1 MKLQSKALLGT
12 ASVLALFASAAST
25 TPANAQ
31 ASAATRPIYFGGST
45 LASEAFRQIFDCYS
59 HGIVGSGT
67 AYSDGF
73 QFGTAATPGIIP
85 TTCNTIATTQVNGL
99 YAGVGSGNGV
109 RGFIANNPQQWY
121 GGTITPPGSGTATV
135 TAYLPALQP
144 SLIDLAN
151 KGTPT
156 TVFGSYPYPRVDA
169 GLSDSPLA
177 IASGATTLT
186 TVSIGLTPTQ
196 GWMVPSTSPTTYV
209 TLANLTVSSAT
220 STVSYNPT
228 AFGPVIQIPAFEVN
242 VAIAVNTG
250 GLDQNHSAVARTGT
264 TLPGTQNDQGA
275 AIQLT
280 AGQLCAIYSGLVT
293 DWNDTTA
300 NKVPYLTRGHDPAQA
315 GDGQPALGAFSDAN
329 GKPTGS
335 GTDAYSS
342 TSKAI
347 TIVYRSDGSGTS
359 FILTNYLKS
368 VCPLL
373 DPNDNNK
380 YVSIFGAA
388 NLPSNNF
395 SALISNVNAFRTN
408 GSTITSTWIGAN
420 GSGGVASAVSA
431 NDAAKGGRVGYVS
444 ADFTFPY
451 TTTVAGVTA
460 PLSAALQNEQLRI
473 AGTTVPDNTTP
484 TTLEFIA
491 PTPGGALAAWSD
503 TRLRATATTW
513 TWADFNIYNNTF
525 TATTTQGGLVLFGQS
540 VLPLNN
546 VAGGYPLSGTTFL
559 DLYSCYSTTAGVAPD
574 SNRVTSLVNF
584 LSWYYGTSDTRPTT
598 VMQRAGFNPVPAGYS
613 SLIRS
618 KYLNSLA
625 STRIAAGGTAG
636 TGCASASGA
645 L

>member
-12 ASVLALFASAAST
+12 ASVLALFASAASI

-73 QFGTAATPGIIP
+73 QFGTAATPGII
-85 TTCNTIATTQVNGL
+85 TTACNTITTTQVNGL

-109 RGFIANNPQQWY
+109 RGYIANNPQQWY
-121 GGTITPPGSGTATV
+121 GGTINPPATGTAV
-135 TAYLPALQP
+135 TTTFLPALQP

-177 IASGATTLT
+177 ISAGATTLT

-196 GWMVPSTSPTTYV
+196 GWIVASTSPTTTYV
-209 TLANLTVSSAT
+209 TLASLTVSSAAP
-220 STVSYNPT
+220 TVSYNPT

-250 GLDQNHSAVARTGT
+250 GLDQNHSAVAGTGA
-264 TLPGTQNDQGA
+264 LPGTQANQGA
-275 AIQLT
+275 AIQLN
-280 AGQLCAIYSGLVT
+280 AGQLCAIFSGLVT
-293 DWNDTTA
+293 NWNDTTA
-300 NKVPYLTRGHDPAQA
+300 LNVPYLTSGGTAS
-315 GDGQPALGAFSDAN
+315 LGAFSDAN
-329 GKPTGS
+329 TRTSGS
-335 GTDAYSS
+335 GSDAYTS

-347 TIVYRSDGSGTS
+347 TVAYRSDGSGTS
-359 FILTNYLKS
+359 FILTNYLKT

-373 DPNDNNK
+373 DPTDAKK
-380 YVSIFGAA
+380 YKSIFGAA
-388 NLPSNNF
+388 NLPSTNF
-395 SALISNVNAFRTN
+395 SALITNINAFRVN
-408 GSTITSTWIGAN
+408 GSTITATWIGAN

-431 NDAAKGGRVGYVS
+431 NDATKGGRIGYVS
-444 ADFTFPY
+444 ADFTKPY

-473 AGTTVPDNTTP
+473 AGVTVPNDTTG
-484 TTLEFIA
+484 TLTFIA
-491 PTPGGALAAWSD
+491 PTPGAALNAWSD

-525 TATTTQGGLVLFGQS
+525 VVPTTTTQVIQGGVDVSGLS

-546 VAGGYPLSGTTFL
+546 VSGAYPLSGTTFL

-574 SNRVTSLVNF
+574 TNRVTSLVNF
-584 LSWYYGTSDTRPTT
+584 LTWYYSASDSRPTT
-598 VMQRAGFNPVPAGYS
+598 VMQRAGFNPVPTGYA

-618 KYLNSLA
+618 KYLGTLS
-625 STRIAAGGTAG
+625 STRIAAGLTAG